1 MILAGVLWGA
11 ANGNLGAVT
20 QSLIDSA
27 GAAVS
32 LAVTML
38 GIMSFWCG
46 ILQVGTNAGLI
57 DWFTGK
63 MGPLLDFLFPD
74 VREGHP
80 ARKPLAVNLAANMLG
95 VGMAATPAGLEAM
108 KALVS
113 SLQLIPVSVIA
124 YRSQYHSADP
134 AAVTGP
140 ALIATGCSTLAA
152 VIFCKIAERMSGR
165 KGL

>member
-63 MGPLLDFLFPD
+63 MGPLLDFLFP
-74 VREGHP
+74 P
-80 ARKPLAVNLAANMLG
+80 
-95 VGMAATPAGLEAM
+95 
-108 KALVS
+108 
-113 SLQLIPVSVIA
+113 
-124 YRSQYHSADP
+124 
-134 AAVTGP
+134 
-140 ALIATGCSTLAA
+140 
-152 VIFCKIAERMSGR
+152 
-165 KGL
+165 